1 MSIERQT
8 VMTPK
13 TQTKTQ
19 QQLDDEAGE
28 QTPLER
34 ERELREEILALE
46 KEQTR
51 LETLIKIYGGDRRKV
66 QS

>member
-1 MSIERQT
+1 MA
-8 VMTPK
+8 PK

-19 QQLDDEAGE
+19 REIDAESGE

-34 ERELREEILALE
+34 ERELREEIQALE

-51 LETLIKIYGGDRRKV
+51 LETLIKVYGGDRRKV